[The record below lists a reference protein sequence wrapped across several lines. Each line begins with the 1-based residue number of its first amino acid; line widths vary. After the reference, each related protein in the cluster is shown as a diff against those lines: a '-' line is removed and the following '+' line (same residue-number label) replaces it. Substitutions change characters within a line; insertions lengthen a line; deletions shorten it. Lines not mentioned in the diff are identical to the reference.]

1 MRKTLTLILAC
12 VGLWASAQTA
22 PFDGKW
28 YRLQAP
34 VKAAAQV
41 QNNYMTLLSEA
52 NRTHYNPAS
61 TYLAGQLY
69 SAAKENVSGAN
80 AMDQIWK
87 FVADPAGSGKYA
99 VVCMAAPNGCVSST
113 PTASSG
119 AGRWTYNTTVTALD
133 YGFTCT
139 AGEDGTVKM
148 QGADGGFVNQAGVGQ
163 SYGVNRFDATGTP
176 DWRFHE
182 VTEIYVTVS
191 TTTGALSQ
199 GSSVSTNWKGHWTST
214 ATPGVKLSMVAGNNP
229 SNNVNNINNASSG
242 WLDIYAGLAGL
253 DYSYFKLVPNPTT
266 CDYYVSGY
274 SFNALYTNTATNMV
288 INCNDGG
295 DQTLTKDVPLAV
307 SKTLE
312 EGTEAKVALKNQN
325 HGVKF
330 QDFVVVLS
338 RKASATEP
346 TPEPVFQPFVP
357 TTISNGT
364 FAASTLWY
372 NLQFATSKCSIG
384 AQSNEGDVVKVE
396 EVGCR
401 ASQEHQWCF
410 VKQADGTYKIYNR
423 AHGTA
428 RVLAAASNPANEAIV
443 TMVAD
448 GKSGYTCTWNI
459 QKALTTSSGTALDA
473 WFTSNNGFFLVLSG
487 SANAIPNKF
496 ANLGDLKFWTSGY
509 DGNSA
514 IVPVIS
520 AGTIAMNHSNGSLF
534 RNGSE
539 LQTENKWC
547 DTWKYA
553 ASTQPAIAF
562 GCGKNN
568 MTTATAMAQTAA
580 PFTLNASDYVLASG
594 GSSATY
600 TFSTGDNHFATHLKA
615 TLGMYNNSGTA
626 TITVGGQTATITGNQ
641 THTFDVDFTRGVPAA
656 ITINCPNNTPVVLK
670 SCEVTLQVYVAP
682 FINNDF
688 ATTQNLFPRSNVE
701 RRIPAIGTV
710 GAGAHA
716 GRLITVYDYRFNG
729 GDIGGGNISLEIAT
743 SDDNGAT
750 WTTPAYAKD
759 AAGNNVT
766 HWSGPWNKTNSAE
779 WTAACADSNA
789 SWTCAYGDAAIVG
802 DRESGKVLLMA
813 VGGCKNFF
821 ASRYA
826 QPNQSVMWTSEDG
839 GDTWSQPRNRTYHI
853 FDLVKNACTGVNSN
867 GNIDGMFIG
876 SGRMMQSRYV
886 KVGQYYRV
894 YAVMSTQHSGGN
906 TRNWVLYTDDFGENW
921 HVLGGTAQCPV
932 PYTADEPKAEELP
945 DGSVLLAARGQS
957 GNRNF
962 NIFRYTN
969 ITKGEGKWGT
979 HLNTNLG
986 YGSINACDGEIYILP
1001 VRNKET
1007 QATHYI
1013 ALQSFPYGGGRNNV
1027 SICSKALIT
1036 PEDYD
1041 QVSDFGSWDLRY
1053 QVYSGSSA
1061 YSTMTLKHDGSL
1073 GFFFEGAPGAYS
1085 GLYCDLTIDRI
1096 TGNKYEYYPDQD
1108 NKVAARM
1115 LSEMAALRHATTPAP
1130 EAYAAF
1136 QAKPTLSNYVAL
1148 NRAQLGTGTPDSYE
1162 YDSTDHIWPGSLVL
1176 NHRAATIGIGQANGV
1191 QLTATTLKSTE
1202 APAVT
1207 WTSSNSSV
1215 AEVSNT
1221 GFVTGNGNGTCTIT
1235 ATAANGL
1242 TTTCAITVDQNT
1254 SIADLA
1260 AAAAAAPC
1268 YDLLGRP
1275 VSRPTRGLYIQ
1286 AGRKLIR

>member
-1 MRKTLTLILAC
+1 MRKTLSLILAC

-34 VKAAAQV
+34 ANAATQV
-41 QNNYMTLLSEA
+41 QNNYMTLLTEA
-52 NRTHYNPAS
+52 NRTHYSPAS
-61 TYLAGQLY
+61 SYLAGQLY
-69 SAAKENVSGAN
+69 SAAKQNVSESY

-87 FVADPAGSGKYA
+87 FVADPSGSGKYA
-99 VVCMAAPNGCVSST
+99 IVCMAAPNGCVSST
-113 PTASSG
+113 PTAATG
-119 AGRWTYNTTVTALD
+119 AGRWTYNTTSATLD

-139 AGEDGTVKM
+139 ATANGTVKLV
-148 QGADGGFVNQAGVGQ
+148 GANSGHINQAGSGQ
-163 SYGVNRFDATGTP
+163 AYGINRYDATGTP
-176 DWRFHE
+176 DWRFQE
-182 VTEIYVTVS
+182 VNEIYITVS
-191 TTTGALSQ
+191 TTTGTLSQ
-199 GSSVSTNWKGHWTST
+199 GTSASANWKGNWTST
-214 ATPGVKLSMVAGNNP
+214 ATPGVKLTMVAGNNSANCP
-229 SNNVNNINNASSG
+229 NNIANSSNG
-242 WLDIYAGLAGL
+242 WLDIYGGIASLG
-253 DYSYFKLVPNPTT
+253 YSHFKLLPNPTT

-274 SFNALYTNTATNMV
+274 SFNALYTGSATNMV

-295 DQTLTKDVPLAV
+295 DQTLVANVPLAV
-307 SKTLE
+307 SKTVE
-312 EGTEAKVALKNQN
+312 EGTDAKVAFKNQN

-338 RKASATEP
+338 PKSLSEP
-346 TPEPVFQPFVP
+346 PFQPVVP
-357 TTISNGT
+357 TTISGSNFT
-364 FAASTLWY
+364 PTTLWY

-384 AQSNEGDVVKVE
+384 AQSNEGDVVKVD

-401 ASQEHQWCF
+401 ETNEYQWCF
-410 VKQADGTYKIYNR
+410 VKQADETYKIYNR
-423 AHGTA
+423 AYGTS
-428 RVLAAASNPANEAIV
+428 RVLAAAIGASNGSIV

-448 GKSGYTCTWNI
+448 GTSGYTCTWNV
-459 QKALTTSSGTALDA
+459 QKALTTSSGSALDA
-473 WFTSNNGFFLVLSG
+473 WFTSNNGFFLVLNG
-487 SANAIPNKF
+487 TTNCIPNKF
-496 ANLGDLKFWTSGY
+496 SGGADLKFWTGGY

-514 IVPVIS
+514 IVPVLAS
-520 AGTIAMNHSNGSLF
+520 GTIAMTHDNGQLL

-539 LQTENKWC
+539 VQTDNKWC
-547 DTWKYA
+547 DTWKC
-553 ASTQPAIAF
+553 STSAQPTLTF

-580 PFTLNASDYVLASG
+580 PYTLNASDILLASG
-594 GSSATY
+594 GTSAT
-600 TFSTGDNHFATHLKA
+600 FAFAAGDNHYATHMKA
-615 TLGMYNNSGTA
+615 TLGMYNNTGTA
-626 TITVGGQTATITGNQ
+626 TITVGNQTATITGAE

-656 ITINCPNNTPVVLK
+656 IAITCSNSTPVVIK

-682 FINNDF
+682 FINNDY
-688 ATTQNLFPRSNVE
+688 ASTQNLFPRSSVE
-701 RRIPAIGTV
+701 RRIPAIATV
-710 GAGAHA
+710 GTGTNA

-759 AAGNNVT
+759 AEGNNVT
-766 HWSGPWNKTNSAE
+766 HWSGAYDKNDTAQ

-802 DRESGKVLLMA
+802 DRESSKVLLMA

-876 SGRMMQSRYV
+876 SGRMMQSRYI
-886 KVGQYYRV
+886 KIGQYYRV

-932 PYTADEPKAEELP
+932 ASAADEPKAEELP
-945 DGSVLLAARGQS
+945 DGSVLLAARGQG

-969 ITKGEGKWGT
+969 ITKGEGKWGS
-979 HLNTNLG
+979 HINTNLG

-1013 ALQSFPYGGGRNNV
+1013 ALQSFPHGGGRNNV
-1027 SICSKALIT
+1027 SICSKALIN

-1041 QVSDFGSWDLRY
+1041 QVSDFGAWDLRY

-1061 YSTMTLKHDGSL
+1061 YSTMSLKHDGSL

-1096 TGNKYEYYPDQD
+1096 TGNKYEYWPDQD

-1115 LSEMAALRHATTPAP
+1115 IAEMAAYRNSTTPAP

-1136 QAKPTLSNYVAL
+1136 QANPTLQNYVAL
-1148 NRAQLGTGTPDSYE
+1148 NRAQLATGTADD
-1162 YDSTDHIWPGSLVL
+1162 YDFDANNHIWPGSLVL
-1176 NHRAATIGIGQANGV
+1176 NKRSAEIGTGQEKGI
-1191 QLTATTLKSTE
+1191 QLTASTLNSKV
-1202 APAVT
+1202 APEVT
-1207 WTSSNSSV
+1207 WTSSNPAV
-1215 AEVSNT
+1215 AEVSNN
-1221 GFVTGNGNGTCTIT
+1221 GFVKGNGNGTAIIT

-1242 TTTCAITVDQNT
+1242 STTCTVEVDQNT
-1254 SIADLA
+1254 AITELGNATT
-1260 AAAAAAPC
+1260 AAPC
-1268 YDLLGRP
+1268 FDLLGRH
-1275 VSRPTRGLYIQ
+1275 VSHPTHGLYIQ
-1286 AGRKLIR
+1286 AGRKVIR